1 MKHCIEK
8 ISAIPLTTQRF
19 KCIFINRMTLMDSTA
34 FLPSSLD
41 ELART
46 LTVSDHH
53 FPILRQWSEVAGE
66 EYEEAREEKLK
77 AATRKGI
84 FPYDHVTGGDAQL
97 KAEKCLPPREAF
109 FNRLTNEGVSPR
121 DYAFAGQVWNL
132 FDCGSMM
139 DYCRVYMET
148 DVYLLAEAV
157 MTMRK
162 TLFEEFELDMLQY
175 LSLPMMAKDIMLKVT
190 DAEIE
195 LISDYDMIMMLQRG
209 IRGGLSFIGQRSVE
223 LDAEPA
229 LVPLKKDEYD
239 DDDDDSSDGG
249 GGGGEREQVKEE
261 KERDEEDEEEEEE
274 EDEGNGR

>member
-84 FPYDHVTGGDAQL
+84 FPYDHVTGGDTQL

-121 DYAFAGQVWNL
+121 DYALAGQVWNL

-148 DVYLLAEAV
+148 DVYLH
-157 MTMRK
+157 
-162 TLFEEFELDMLQY
+162 

-239 DDDDDSSDGG
+239 DDDDDD
-249 GGGGEREQVKEE
+249 
-261 KERDEEDEEEEEE
+261 DAATEEEEEE
-274 EDEGNGR
+274 EEERAGQRGERERRGGRGGGGRG

>member
-109 FNRLTNEGVSPR
+109 FNRLTNEGVSQR

-239 DDDDDSSDGG
+239 DDDDDDSSDGG
-249 GGGGEREQVKEE
+249 GGGGGGERAGQRGERE
-261 KERDEEDEEEEEE
+261 RR
-274 EDEGNGR
+274 GGRRGGGRG